1 MKTDFDEFKA
11 AFDSYLD
18 LCEEPV
24 EGILFLRYED
34 LEAASHLHT
43 IQDEGFTPIVA
54 LQDHIDTLTDCQNY
68 AVEHGVTSTYI
79 FFKSHSYQQ
88 WLNAREWVDSPAH
101 RAQWLRSKSMWRSS
115 RTPPVASSGSTAPG
129 CRSVNSWMCLSRRA
143 VQWELRPGP

>member
-101 RAQWLRSKSMWRSS
+101 RAQWAQEQVDVEIVPHAS
-115 RTPPVASSGSTAPG
+115 RGIIWFYSTGVPV
-129 CRSVNSWMCLSRRA
+129 RQLVDVL
-143 VQWELRPGP
+143 E

>member
-11 AFDSYLD
+11 AFDSYLAI
-18 LCEEPV
+18 CEEPV

-43 IQDEGFTPIVA
+43 VQDAGLTPVAA

-88 WLNAREWVDSPAH
+88 WLDSREWVDSPAH
-101 RAQWLRSKSMWRSS
+101 RAQWAQDQVDVEIVPHAS
-115 RTPPVASSGSTAPG
+115 RGIIWFYSTGVPI
-129 CRSVNSWMCLSRRA
+129 RQLVDVL
-143 VQWELRPGP
+143 E